1 MNEDVLLAVY
11 IEDVFSDTVPNKT
24 SGYIFDNQKSSC
36 TNDAT
41 IRWDNSSWAPIIT
54 GMDTFKTTCNLYFK
68 EPNFIKNCAVE
79 TCDVSYE
86 EKKSSI
92 KTIVFQNEI
101 TTMDNA
107 VVSVDLSE
115 KEDESIVAHLVENGD
130 DPGTY
135 NAYIQSNETIYLPTN
150 SAIFFSYYAE
160 TVDGDYISKL
170 TSIEG
175 LEFVDTSQVT
185 NMSRMFYDLRYLSSL
200 DLSHFDTSNVTDMA
214 GMFAN
219 NAVVDNASILL
230 ELDLSS
236 FDTSKVTNM
245 SNMFSGQRNIVR
257 LDVSSFDTS
266 NVTNMSYMFGYMN
279 DLISL
284 DLKHFNT
291 SKVTNMSNMF
301 TQIKKISSLDLSSFD
316 TSNVT
321 NMYYMFGLST
331 GLTELNITS
340 FDTSQVTNMGYIF
353 YGLDVEKLDLSH
365 FDTSNVTN
373 MGGMFR
379 DTSIQELNLS
389 SFDTTK
395 VTIFSQFFWG
405 SSDLTNVIYGEKFV
419 YKNNANVSSM
429 FSSCPAN
436 KPTDVSWEGIV

>member
-1 MNEDVLLAVY
+1 MKKKIVIGILLISFVALGGGGILSNQSSQIKMNEDVLLAVY

-115 KEDESIVAHLVENGD
+115 KEDENIVAHLVENGD
-130 DPGTY
+130 DSGTY

-301 TQIKKISSLDLSSFD
+301 TQIKKYLVW
-316 TSNVT
+316 T
-321 NMYYMFGLST
+321 
-331 GLTELNITS
+331 
-340 FDTSQVTNMGYIF
+340 
-353 YGLDVEKLDLSH
+353 
-365 FDTSNVTN
+365 
-373 MGGMFR
+373 
-379 DTSIQELNLS
+379 
-389 SFDTTK
+389 
-395 VTIFSQFFWG
+395 
-405 SSDLTNVIYGEKFV
+405 
-419 YKNNANVSSM
+419 
-429 FSSCPAN
+429 
-436 KPTDVSWEGIV
+436 

>member
-1 MNEDVLLAVY
+1 MKFDWEYAYFFGILKTVGERVESDEEKDSYAFCQLVCKLTWGGGILSNQSSQIKMNEDALLAVY
-11 IEDVFSDTVPNKT
+11 IEDVFSNTIPNRT

-101 TTMDNA
+101 TTID
-107 VVSVDLSE
+107 
-115 KEDESIVAHLVENGD
+115 
-130 DPGTY
+130 
-135 NAYIQSNETIYLPTN
+135 
-150 SAIFFSYYAE
+150 
-160 TVDGDYISKL
+160 
-170 TSIEG
+170 
-175 LEFVDTSQVT
+175 
-185 NMSRMFYDLRYLSSL
+185 
-200 DLSHFDTSNVTDMA
+200 
-214 GMFAN
+214 
-219 NAVVDNASILL
+219 NAVVDNAPVLL

-266 NVTNMSYMFGYMN
+266 NVTNM
-279 DLISL
+279 
-284 DLKHFNT
+284 
-291 SKVTNMSNMF
+291 
-301 TQIKKISSLDLSSFD
+301 
-316 TSNVT
+316 
-321 NMYYMFGLST
+321 YYMFGLST

-340 FDTSQVTNMGYIF
+340 FDTLQ
-353 YGLDVEKLDLSH
+353 
-365 FDTSNVTN
+365 VTN

>member
-1 MNEDVLLAVY
+1 MGGGGGILSNQSSQIKMNEDALLAVY

-79 TCDVSYE
+79 TCDASYE

-101 TTMDNA
+101 TTIDNA

-115 KEDESIVAHLVENGD
+115 KEDESILVHLVENGD

-135 NAYIQSNETIYLPTN
+135 TAYIQSNETIYLPVN
-150 SAIFFSYYAE
+150 SENFFSYYAE

-200 DLSHFDTSNVTDMA
+200 DLSHFDTSNVTNMA

-219 NAVVDNASILL
+219 NAVVDNAPVLL

-266 NVTNMSYMFGYMN
+266 NVTNM
-279 DLISL
+279 
-284 DLKHFNT
+284 
-291 SKVTNMSNMF
+291 
-301 TQIKKISSLDLSSFD
+301 
-316 TSNVT
+316 
-321 NMYYMFGLST
+321 YYMFGLST

-340 FDTSQVTNMGYIF
+340 FDTLQ
-353 YGLDVEKLDLSH
+353 
-365 FDTSNVTN
+365 VTN